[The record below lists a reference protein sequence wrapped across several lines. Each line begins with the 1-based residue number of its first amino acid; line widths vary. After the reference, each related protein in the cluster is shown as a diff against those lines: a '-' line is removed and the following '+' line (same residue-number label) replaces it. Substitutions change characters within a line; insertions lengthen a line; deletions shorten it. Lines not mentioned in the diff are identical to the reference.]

1 MIRTENAPKKENEY
15 FNYKLLNSFDVDKI
29 INHIKSFNDEW
40 LISLDR
46 QNAIYNE
53 RRNPHLYTNTYVIQ
67 DHPLTWVYGSKIEST
82 TKDHHLMNMLS
93 DIITKLEDEVVGK
106 AARVLLIKLEAN
118 KDVTEHV
125 DSGDYLSTV
134 RRYHI
139 PLITN
144 ENVFYTVN
152 SETINMKK
160 GECWEINNLKP
171 HSVLNNSNED
181 RIHLLIDILPE
192 YSFKT
197 VNNFE
202 KKYDLRIVENF
213 ISQEDA
219 DIFIDYINKNHN
231 NPDKFPPTRGAL
243 EFGRHRYEANI
254 PETAPL
260 KNHEE
265 MIDTIKKYSEK
276 VLKEFYDLYK
286 DPILHISAFWMAEL
300 GKDTKLPFHSDNH
313 YMSEHLYR
321 SCVIYLNEDYEG
333 GYIRFKDIPLTYK
346 PKSFSAV
353 FFKADMVHEITKIK
367 EGIRFALP
375 VWASVDKKWDIFSEN
390 PIPSNKNFFKDFKE
404 AKERFLKNVVA

>member
-1 MIRTENAPKKENEY
+1 MIRSNNAPKKENED
-15 FNYKLLNSFDVDKI
+15 FNYKLFATFNVDNI
-29 INHIKSFNDEW
+29 LSNIKSFNNEW
-40 LISLDR
+40 LIYTER
-46 QNAIYNE
+46 QDALYNE
-53 RRNPHLYTNTYVIQ
+53 RRNPHLYTNTYIIQ
-67 DHPLTWVYGSKIEST
+67 DHPLTWKFGSKINSII
-82 TKDHHLMNMLS
+82 KDHHLINTMS
-93 DIITKLEDEVVGK
+93 EIIKTLEEDVVGK
-106 AARVLLIKLEAN
+106 VARVLLVKLSAG

-139 PLITN
+139 PIITN
-144 ENVFYTVN
+144 DSVFYTVN

-192 YSFKT
+192 YSFRST
-197 VNNFE
+197 ENFD
-202 KKYDLRIVENF
+202 KKYDLRIVDNF
-213 ISQEDA
+213 ISDEDA
-219 DIFIDYINKNHN
+219 DFFIEYIIKNHHN
-231 NPDKFPPTRGAL
+231 ENKFPPTRGAI

-254 PETAPL
+254 PETVPL

-265 MIDTIKKYSEK
+265 IVDKIKFYSNK
-276 VLKEFYDLYK
+276 VLQEFRDLYNETE
-286 DPILHISAFWMAEL
+286 LYTSAFWLAEL

-346 PKSFSAV
+346 PKKFSAI

-367 EGIRFALP
+367 NGIRFALP
-375 VWASVDKKWDIFSEN
+375 VWASIDKKWDIFSN
-390 PIPSNKNFFKDFKE
+390 DQIKSNKNFFNDIRE
-404 AKERFLKNVVA
+404 AKKRFLSNE